1 MALFLF
7 RGVAT
12 RLRFLGG
19 LEFAFGECFW
29 CSGSH
34 SLIGGINWLGSGCKS
49 GKSALVKT
57 ARSTR
62 GLSQIEL
69 AKRTGFDQAVISRYE
84 RGSGVRFSTLDK
96 ILGSTGY
103 SLYLAPT
110 NGLSGDQAAILITKY
125 LKATETQSA
134 LRVLIQLNDD
144 LMRERGITRGILGL
158 SEPATTGNKVWDAAI
173 AALVAWRL
181 NQESLPVPD
190 WVNNPKRF
198 LSKNHILQ
206 FDPADPLPTE
216 SETPDEFL
224 KRGVLVF
231 EDTFMST

>member
-1 MALFLF
+1 MSSS
-7 RGVAT
+7 
-12 RLRFLGG
+12 G
-19 LEFAFGECFW
+19 L
-29 CSGSH
+29 
-34 SLIGGINWLGSGCKS
+34 I
-49 GKSALVKT
+49 KT

-69 AKRTGFDQAVISRYE
+69 AERTGFDQAVISRYE

-96 ILGSTGY
+96 ILGYTGN

-110 NGLSGDQAAILITKY
+110 IGLSADQAAILIAKY
-125 LKATETQSA
+125 LKATDTQSA

-144 LMRERGITRGILGL
+144 LQRERGITRGILGL

-181 NQESLPVPD
+181 NQEALPLPE
-190 WVNNPKRF
+190 WVDNPQRF
-198 LSKNHILQ
+198 LAKNHVLT

-231 EDTFMST
+231 EDTFRSV

>member
-1 MALFLF
+1 MSS
-7 RGVAT
+7 
-12 RLRFLGG
+12 
-19 LEFAFGECFW
+19 
-29 CSGSH
+29 SG
-34 SLIGGINWLGSGCKS
+34 
-49 GKSALVKT
+49 LVKT
-57 ARSTR
+57 ARSTK

-69 AKRTGFDQAVISRYE
+69 ADRTGFDQAVISRYE
-84 RGSGVRFSTLDK
+84 RGSGVRFSNLEK
-96 ILGSTGY
+96 ILGYTGN

-110 NGLSGDQAAILITKY
+110 IGLSADQAAILIAKY
-125 LKATETQSA
+125 IKATDTQSA

-144 LMRERGITRGILGL
+144 LQRERGITRGVLGL

-181 NQESLPVPD
+181 NQEALPLPE
-190 WVNNPKRF
+190 WVDNPQRF
-198 LSKNHILQ
+198 LAKNHVLT

-231 EDTFMST
+231 EDTFLGT

>member
-1 MALFLF
+1 MSSS
-7 RGVAT
+7 
-12 RLRFLGG
+12 G
-19 LEFAFGECFW
+19 L
-29 CSGSH
+29 
-34 SLIGGINWLGSGCKS
+34 I
-49 GKSALVKT
+49 KT

-96 ILGSTGY
+96 ILGSTGN

-110 NGLSGDQAAILITKY
+110 NGLSADQAAILITKH

-134 LRVLIQLNDD
+134 LRVFIQLNDD
-144 LMRERGITRGILGL
+144 LLREHGITRGILGL

-173 AALVAWRL
+173 AALVEWRL
-181 NQESLPVPD
+181 NQEALPLPG
-190 WVNNPKRF
+190 WVNHPKRF
-198 LSKNHILQ
+198 LSKNQVLK
-206 FDPADPLPTE
+206 FDPADPPPTE

-231 EDTFMST
+231 EETFRSV